1 MLIEE
6 SGMETID
13 RIIEDG
19 QVSVEQNETLVNIE
33 GIREDVEL
41 ISRRLD
47 RLAKLQSLLKEKYH
61 KRLVIL
67 FDQLDSVDKQQCE
80 RKSLV
85 KQLKRNKE
93 RASILKKQIS
103 DLKRRKKT
111 TREAIKQVTGYEK
124 SSSKQVEMMEEE
136 QEVIRQRVQ
145 DLMQTLDIAEQARL
159 SGNELDLVRQ
169 RVCATKELLEEHEIY
184 LRKRTIDLL
193 FEFYIPPDFL
203 HFHGN

>member
-1 MLIEE
+1 
-6 SGMETID
+6 METID

-19 QVSVEQNETLVNIE
+19 QVSVEQKETLVNIE

-136 QEVIRQRVQ
+136 QEIIRQRVQ
-145 DLMQTLDIAEQARL
+145 DLMQALDIAEQAKL
-159 SGNELDLVRQ
+159 SGNELYLVRQ
-169 RVCATKELLEEHEIY
+169 RVCATKDLLGEHEAE

-193 FEFYIPPDFL
+193 FEFYIPRRDSIIKW
-203 HFHGN
+203 